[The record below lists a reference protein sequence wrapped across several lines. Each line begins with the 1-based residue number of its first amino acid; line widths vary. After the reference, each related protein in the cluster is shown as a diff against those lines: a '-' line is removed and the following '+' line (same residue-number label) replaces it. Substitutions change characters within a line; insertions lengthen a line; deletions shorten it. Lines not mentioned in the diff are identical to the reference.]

1 MHRGDLMDEW
11 HIGDTVDWG
20 DGFMDAQNWGHGYN
34 EEDDQNRN
42 CRYDNDYRRSA
53 PLDFNIVRGNCVR
66 QYREPYEKYMEL
78 ARNAEDDDEA
88 VAYYKK
94 AIDYGIG
101 YLDAMKRNCL
111 TDNSFPSNKKDLLP
125 AYDFAK
131 CTQMHIRYRQKPRG
145 FFQKSHPQEDDL
157 VEIFK
162 KTGNKIMR

>member
-1 MHRGDLMDEW
+1 MDEW
-11 HIGDTVDWG
+11 HIGDPVDWG

-42 CRYDNDYRRSA
+42 CRYDNDYRRST
-53 PLDFNIVRGNCVR
+53 PLDSNTVRSNCIR

-101 YLDAMKRNCL
+101 YCL
-111 TDNSFPSNKKDLLP
+111 
-125 AYDFAK
+125 
-131 CTQMHIRYRQKPRG
+131 
-145 FFQKSHPQEDDL
+145 
-157 VEIFK
+157 
-162 KTGNKIMR
+162 